1 MVFDWRRQAG
11 RKHEL
16 CAKSG
21 QVRAPGDQPR
31 IDRGKRRARTMP
43 PKDRRATPRFQAKP
57 ENYVTY
63 GDKSAPV
70 RDLSMEGVFVLD
82 PDPLPTGSEI
92 SFTLRAG
99 HQDISLDGIVR
110 HSVVDVG
117 MGIQFTNLSAV
128 SKRRLIIHI
137 ASLVSAPVQIW
148 DA

>member
-1 MVFDWRRQAG
+1 MR
-11 RKHEL
+11 EL

-21 QVRAPGDQPR
+21 QVRPPGDHPR
-31 IDRGKRRARTMP
+31 IHRGKRRARTMP
-43 PKDRRATPRFQAKP
+43 PKDRRATPRFQAKA
-57 ENYVTY
+57 ENHIIY
-63 GDKSAPV
+63 GERSAPI

-82 PDPLPTGSEI
+82 PDPLPAGSEI

-99 HQDISLDGIVR
+99 HQDISLEGIVR
-110 HSVVDVG
+110 HSLVDVG
-117 MGIQFTNLSAV
+117 MGIQFMNLSAV